1 MCFVY
6 VTQRVPDGQTNKMSD
21 LQAEVTRL
29 RAEVTRLKA
38 ELARF
43 EIEGEGF
50 WVRMTDEQYA
60 LWEHAQF
67 NYRLSIGEE
76 P

>member
-6 VTQRVPDGQTNKMSD
+6 VTQRVPDGLTNKMSD
-21 LQAEVTRL
+21 LQAEMTRL
-29 RAEVTRLKA
+29 QAEVTRLKA
-38 ELARF
+38 ELVSF
-43 EIEGEGF
+43 EISEGF
-50 WVRMTDEQYA
+50 WVHMTHDQYE

-67 NYRLSIGEE
+67 NFSLSSGEE